1 MNIMRPLSIGVF
13 LLAATGAIA
22 AETDAE
28 ALDQRIRALKQ
39 EVLHLNRDLFVLEE
53 ELLHPAST
61 QMQVF
66 VSLDVG
72 EYFKL
77 DAVTLKL
84 NDTVVAN
91 YLYTDR
97 EVAALVRG
105 GVQRLWTGN
114 LKNGEHE
121 LIATLTGIGP
131 HGRDYRRGATVI
143 VSKGLGPKYVEL
155 RIVDKTA
162 NQQPAFDI
170 REWE

>member
-1 MNIMRPLSIGVF
+1 MNVMRTLLTAIL
-13 LLAATGAIA
+13 LLAIA
-22 AETDAE
+22 GSLQAETDAE
-28 ALDQRIRALKQ
+28 ALDQHIRALKQ
-39 EVLHLNRDLFVLEE
+39 EVLRLNRDLFVLEE

-61 QMQVF
+61 QLQVF
-66 VSLDVG
+66 LSLDVG

-97 EVAALVRG
+97 ELAALVRG
-105 GVQRLWTGN
+105 GVQRLWIGN
-114 LKNGEHE
+114 LKSGEHE

-131 HGRDYRRGATVI
+131 HGRDYRRGTTAV